1 MALDADDTGL
11 RSLQPE
17 NASQQ
22 DGFAGAGAPDDAEH
36 LVLPHL
42 HVETVV
48 HNLAAKPVDQSLHLQ
63 DRVNQMPISIK
74 RTANKASARIT
85 RKMACTTATV
95 VNRPSSRDESRTCM
109 PR

>member
-1 MALDADDTGL
+1 MAFDADDSGL
-11 RSLQPE
+11 GSLQTE

-22 DGFAGAGAPDDAEH
+22 HGFAGTGAPDDAEN
-36 LVLPHL
+36 LVLPNL
-42 HVETVV
+42 HVEAIV
-48 HNLAAKPVDQSLHLQ
+48 HNLAAKPVDQSLHLE
-63 DRVNQMPISIK
+63 DRVDQMPISMNS
-74 RTANKASARIT
+74 TANKASARIT